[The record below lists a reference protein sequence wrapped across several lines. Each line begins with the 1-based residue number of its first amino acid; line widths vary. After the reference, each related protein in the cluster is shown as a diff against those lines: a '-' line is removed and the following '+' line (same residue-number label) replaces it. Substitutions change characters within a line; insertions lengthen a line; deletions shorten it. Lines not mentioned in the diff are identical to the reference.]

1 MSKFIKLSTTIINT
15 KYINQIL
22 IRPNKYYIKLL
33 NSKVDG
39 FFMFGCGGLILDPKE
54 FEICA
59 DKTPSDYKVV
69 SDWIKTI

>member
-1 MSKFIKLSTTIINT
+1 MYKFIKLSTTIINT

-22 IRPNKYYIKLL
+22 IRPNKYYIQLM

-39 FFMFGCGGLILDPKE
+39 FFIFGCGGLTLDPEE

-59 DKTPSDYKVV
+59 SKTPDDYKVV
-69 SDWIKTI
+69 SDWINTI